1 MTALFAVGPADVVA
15 LAAIALVVAAIVY
28 AVRAIGRVPS
38 SASRVPLVPARARSR
53 HPAVI
58 RQLDPDAAGRP
69 RPRAP
74 GA

>member
-1 MTALFAVGPADVVA
+1 MTALFAVGPADVLA
-15 LAAIALVVAAIVY
+15 LAAIALVAMAIVY

-38 SASRVPLVPARARSR
+38 SPSRVPLVPARARSQ
-53 HPAVI
+53 HPSVI

-74 GA
+74 GR